1 MSKENKSKKLSRR
14 DFIGRASTGAVGSIV
29 LFPAISSGNDKRE
42 EKISKTNFKMLG
54 TNSLTLKVN
63 GKKISAKVNANTT
76 LVELLRDHL
85 NLTGTKVAC
94 NSGECGSC
102 SVLLDGE
109 VVYSCHML
117 ALDAQGKSV
126 TTVEGLMDGEKF
138 HPVQEA
144 FVEEDGL
151 QCGFCT
157 PGQVMAAVSLL
168 NNNPTPTKGEV
179 MNGMA
184 GNICRCAAY
193 PKIIDSVLSAS
204 KKMKV

>member
-1 MSKENKSKKLSRR
+1 MSKEKKEKKLSRR

-29 LFPAISSGNDKRE
+29 LFPAISNGSDRKE
-42 EKISKTNFKMLG
+42 EKKIEHDFKKLG

-63 GKKISAKVNANTT
+63 GKKISAKVSGNTT

-85 NLTGTKVAC
+85 HLTGTKVAC
-94 NSGECGSC
+94 NNGECGSC

-117 ALDAQGKSV
+117 ALDAHGKSV
-126 TTVEGLMDGEKF
+126 TTVEGLMDGEKL

-157 PGQVMAAVSLL
+157 PGQVMAAASLL
-168 NNNPTPTKGEV
+168 QKNNTPTRKEV
-179 MNGMA
+179 MDGMA

-204 KKMKV
+204 KKMK